1 LCGFSE
7 ILEGG
12 QDCGTQ
18 QKIVFHRPVV
28 SFAVILG
35 HVGQIVSESCEGFL
49 FAEVFFCTPPGWT
62 ILTFGVAMIRFR
74 LTIFHFG
81 VVKR

>member
-12 QDCGTQ
+12 QGCGTQ
-18 QKIVFHRPVV
+18 QKIVFRRPVV